1 MTDSLLSAL
10 DLNTRQVIDA
20 LAALDTDTINRKPN
34 SGVWS
39 LAQVVDH
46 LTRSDM
52 VMGRVTRGTTEP
64 SQRDPL
70 EKVEQ
75 MRTRFGDFESKLSA
89 FGMLIPGNEAMEL
102 DDVVRKFTEARA
114 QFRESVAIGDPS
126 DLCTR
131 FAHPLFGQLTR
142 AEWGWFTIIHTERH
156 LVQFS
161 RIQSMLNTP

>member
-1 MTDSLLSAL
+1 MTHSVLSAL
-10 DLNTRQVIDA
+10 DQNTQSVIDA
-20 LAALDTDTINRKPN
+20 ISNLDTDTINRKPN

-46 LTRSDM
+46 LTRSDA
-52 VMGRVTRGTTEP
+52 VMTRVVRGTTEP
-64 SQRDPL
+64 CERDPL

-89 FGMLIPGNEAMEL
+89 FGMLIPGNEAMER
-102 DDVVRKFTEARA
+102 DEVIRKFTEARA
-114 QFRESVAIGDPS
+114 YFRDAVAS
-126 DLCTR
+126 ADLNVICTR

-161 RIQSMLNTP
+161 RIQSMLD

>member
-1 MTDSLLSAL
+1 MSHDVLNAL
-10 DLNTRQVIDA
+10 DLNTQAVIDA
-20 LAALDTDTINRKPN
+20 ISTLDTDTINRKPN

-46 LTRSDM
+46 LTRSDA
-52 VMGRVTRGTTEP
+52 VMTRVVRGTTEP
-64 SQRDPL
+64 CDRNPL

-89 FGMLIPGNEAMEL
+89 FGMLIPGNEAMDL
-102 DDVVRKFTEARA
+102 DEVIRKFSEARA
-114 QFRESVAIGDPS
+114 YFRDALATGELDVI
-126 DLCTR
+126 CTR

-161 RIQSMLNTP
+161 RIQSLLR

>member
-10 DLNTRQVIDA
+10 DLNTRQVLDA
-20 LAALDTDTINRKPN
+20 LAPLDTDAINRKPN

-46 LTRSDM
+46 LTRSDA
-52 VMGRVTRGTTEP
+52 VMARVARGTTEP

-70 EKVEQ
+70 EKVAQ

-89 FGMLIPGNEAMEL
+89 FGMLIPGNEAMEMDEL
-102 DDVVRKFTEARA
+102 IRKFTDSRA
-114 QFRESVAIGDPS
+114 QFRDAVATGDPT

-156 LVQFS
+156 LVQFA
-161 RIQSMLNTP
+161 RIQAMLSGS

>member
-1 MTDSLLSAL
+1 MTDSLLAAL
-10 DLNTRQVIDA
+10 DLNTRQVLDA
-20 LAALDTDTINRKPN
+20 LAPLDTDAINRKPN

-46 LTRSDM
+46 LTRSDA
-52 VMGRVTRGTTEP
+52 VMARVARGTSEP
-64 SQRDPL
+64 SPRDPL

-102 DDVVRKFTEARA
+102 DDVVRKFSEARA
-114 QFRESVAIGDPS
+114 HFRDSVASGDLTE
-126 DLCTR
+126 LCTR

-161 RIQSMLNTP
+161 RIQTMLNVL

>member
-10 DLNTRQVIDA
+10 DQNTQSVIDA
-20 LAALDTDTINRKPN
+20 MSNLDTDTINRKPN

-46 LTRSDM
+46 LTRSDA
-52 VMGRVTRGTTEP
+52 VMGRVARGTTEP
-64 SQRDPL
+64 CERDPL
-70 EKVEQ
+70 EKVDQ

-89 FGMLIPGNEAMEL
+89 FGMLIPGNEAMEV
-102 DDVVRKFTEARA
+102 DDVIRKFTESRA
-114 QFRESVAIGDPS
+114 QFRDAVATGEPDVI
-126 DLCTR
+126 CTR
-131 FAHPLFGQLTR
+131 FAHPLFGPLTR

-161 RIQSMLNTP
+161 RIQSMLP